1 MDNSGALLI
10 SLTLFCFS
18 VIHVDLEIH
27 GTTIWAIRDAAFSL
41 IIKSY
46 LAGHEVNLRP
56 SALLSRFFSKHR
68 KTYNHTS
75 D

>member
-27 GTTIWAIRDAAFSL
+27 GTTHM
-41 IIKSY
+41 
-46 LAGHEVNLRP
+46 G
-56 SALLSRFFSKHR
+56 
-68 KTYNHTS
+68 KT
-75 D
+75 